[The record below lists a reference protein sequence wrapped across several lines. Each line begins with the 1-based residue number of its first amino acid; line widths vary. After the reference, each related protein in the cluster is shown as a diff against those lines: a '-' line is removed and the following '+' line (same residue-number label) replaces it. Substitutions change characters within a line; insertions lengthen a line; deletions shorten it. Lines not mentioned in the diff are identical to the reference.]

1 MIRRLL
7 IIALALASA
16 AWGQDAGVKKPRV
29 AVLYFDV
36 DDRLGDLVVFRKGL
50 AEMLITDL
58 VATEKLTVVERAKLE
73 EVTRELDF
81 KDSKYFKNGKAIELG
96 DLLQVDW
103 KLTGT
108 ILPVKTGLI
117 IESRLISTH
126 TAEIKK
132 TARVMFSKDDILEG
146 EQKLAEKMTAAI
158 SEAEVLPLTL
168 PKKEK
173 AAKLKYDT
181 AVKYGQALSAKDA
194 KDPEKAK
201 VLLNQVVT
209 EQPDFILARIDLA
222 ALAK

>member
-1 MIRRLL
+1 MLRRLV
-7 IIALALASA
+7 IVAALTVASLAFA
-16 AWGQDAGVKKPRV
+16 EEPVRKPRV

-73 EVTRELDF
+73 EVTKELDL

-103 KLTGT
+103 KVTGT

-117 IESRLISTH
+117 IEARLISTR
-126 TAEIKK
+126 TAQIMKS
-132 TARVMFSKDDILEG
+132 ARVMFAKDDVLDG
-146 EQKLAEKMTAAI
+146 EQKLAEKVAAALAD
-158 SEAEVLPLTL
+158 AEKLPLTL
-168 PKKEK
+168 PKKDK
-173 AAKLKYDT
+173 AAKLKYET
-181 AVKYGQALSAKDA
+181 AVKYGEALSAKDA

-209 EQPDFILARIDLA
+209 EQPDFILARIDLG